1 MPSYGQQDEV
11 TALSQPTETCS
22 GNMTQLFGNIL
33 DFAVTDKDMH
43 VHTSA
48 SVYTFTHT
56 HTLRHIHTHYTQ
68 MSTSLRKWNKLT
80 QASLSETS
88 WSHEELLF
96 IRNKRKYKKSTEKCS
111 QSLSVSFNVSPFFT
125 GLMLLWL
132 DILLSN
138 APWSCNLTFIKL

>member
-1 MPSYGQQDEV
+1 MVSKMRLQRNPNPQKHAREIWHSCLE
-11 TALSQPTETCS
+11 TSLTLLSLIKTCTY
-22 GNMTQLFGNIL
+22 TQLHLCI
-33 DFAVTDKDMH
+33 H
-43 VHTSA
+43 SH
-48 SVYTFTHT
+48 THT
-56 HTLRHIHTHYTQ
+56 HTHRHIHIHYTQ

-96 IRNKRKYKKSTEKCS
+96 IRNKRKYKKSTEKCN

-125 GLMLLWL
+125 GGMLLWL
-132 DILLSN
+132 DILSN